1 LQRSGASPN
10 LTDPVPARFQFEAVR
25 DVVGILRAM
34 YRQERN
40 KRSPSPV
47 RMQKIERL
55 AREFLGAYKMAAAHD
70 PETSPYV
77 RACKQAQNAALR
89 LDGIVTVVDP
99 IEPVLRVA
107 GERVVGAASRRSEA
121 EYRWAV
127 GRKPR

>member
-1 LQRSGASPN
+1 LRRSHTSPN

-34 YRQERN
+34 YRQERD

-70 PETSPYV
+70 PETAPYV
-77 RACKQAQNAALR
+77 RACKQAENSALR

-107 GERVVGAASRRSEA
+107 GERVIGAASRRTEG

-127 GRKPR
+127 GRKPG

>member
-1 LQRSGASPN
+1 VTLY
-10 LTDPVPARFQFEAVR
+10 PVQPLPARFQFEAVR

-34 YRQERN
+34 YRQERD

-47 RMQKIERL
+47 RMQQIERL
-55 AREFLGAYKMAAAHD
+55 AKEFLGAYRMASAHD
-70 PETSPYV
+70 PETAPYV
-77 RACKQAQNAALR
+77 RAIKQAESAALR
-89 LDGIVTVVDP
+89 LGDIATMVDP

-107 GERVVGAASRRSEA
+107 GERVIGAASRRSEG